1 MTIFKNW
8 SPALTISKV
17 LLSICSLLT
26 DPNPD
31 YPHECEIAHVYKT
44 DRTRYEAN
52 CRAWTRE
59 YAMVSAGPWHLEYYK
74 EEIKDINGRRCNVMI
89 CKLEDSGNTPCG
101 KSYAIS
107 HGQAIIH
114 LMNCHDIYVNKYGK
128 RKIFDKQQILDANR
142 HSEIEQEEL
151 WKILT
156 ELIIEDSQFINV
168 IAREKFRQFTHK
180 LNPDFIMP
188 CQESVIHAS
197 YMSSFLQLQQF
208 IKNEATSISL
218 AVDIWTAKNR
228 HDYLGINCSF
238 LDQKFELHEITL
250 DIADITYFETRY
262 TSEHILDALDDV
274 LSRWKIRDLI
284 FTITTINRS
293 DIKKAI
299 LDMEKTNWLGCIEH
313 TIHLIIRKNFS
324 KLLYTIM
331 DFPTYWDYS
340 SSDTE
345 EYEKIRLTQDEQ
357 NLIRDLKSILCPFL
371 EIAKLLRK
379 GNHYTYSLINPAL
392 LEIKNKFYLENVNTV
407 EINFEDKELN
417 FNTRIQI
424 DEPVNCAGLIDKIN
438 HTLSAAI
445 DHYWKVLSDPELILY
460 SLLDP
465 RIKRLSFV
473 STSKRYAVEDLLRKK
488 YREMKSTMETENDI
502 DRNRQSQRITSSI
515 LANLKKPSS
524 PVYSDEVTEYLL
536 LEEIDLES
544 NPFMWWK
551 ERKENFPIL
560 YSFAMK
566 YLSVYT
572 TSTVNEKLFSDAN
585 NLIDKENSHLF
596 KYKMFLK
603 QYNKN
608 LESINSRS

>member
-1 MTIFKNW
+1 
-8 SPALTISKV
+8 
-17 LLSICSLLT
+17 
-26 DPNPD
+26 

-114 LMNCHDIYVNKYGK
+114 LMNCHDIYVNKYG
-128 RKIFDKQQILDANR
+128 
-142 HSEIEQEEL
+142 
-151 WKILT
+151 
-156 ELIIEDSQFINV
+156 
-168 IAREKFRQFTHK
+168 
-180 LNPDFIMP
+180 
-188 CQESVIHAS
+188 
-197 YMSSFLQLQQF
+197 
-208 IKNEATSISL
+208 
-218 AVDIWTAKNR
+218 
-228 HDYLGINCSF
+228 
-238 LDQKFELHEITL
+238 
-250 DIADITYFETRY
+250 
-262 TSEHILDALDDV
+262 
-274 LSRWKIRDLI
+274 
-284 FTITTINRS
+284 
-293 DIKKAI
+293 
-299 LDMEKTNWLGCIEH
+299 
-313 TIHLIIRKNFS
+313 KNFS